1 MNRKR
6 MMSHDI
12 KDLFMYAL
20 AAFSTLGFII
30 LCAIIFIYKLPPEN
44 HDIASIL
51 LGQFAAIEV
60 MVYSYFFG
68 SSKSSADQRET
79 VNRNADSLANNTVT
93 HSIEKIDSK
102 IN

>member
-1 MNRKR
+1 
-6 MMSHDI
+6 
-12 KDLFMYAL
+12 MYAL
-20 AAFSTLGFII
+20 AAFSTLGFTV
-30 LCAIIFIYKLPPEN
+30 LCVIVFIYKLPIEN

-68 SSKSSADQRET
+68 SSKSSADQKD
-79 VNRNADSLANNTVT
+79 VQNRIAESLANNTVT
-93 HSIEKIDSK
+93 QSTEKIDTQ